1 MSFQAST
8 ASVVSVDIRSVTAST
23 EAERAL
29 ADRKRSYH
37 PTPNRVHT
45 SMSHT
50 RTSNDYGAAAVM
62 N

>member
-1 MSFQAST
+1 MLFQAST
-8 ASVVSVDIRSVTAST
+8 ASGVSVDIRSVTAST

-37 PTPNRVHT
+37 PTTESGTNFYVD
-45 SMSHT
+45 T
-50 RTSNDYGAAAVM
+50 RRSNDYGAAAVM